1 MVSYTKWL
9 LKQTFDSFET
19 RNSNYDKNIK
29 DEKNKT
35 FNIINLS
42 DEAVNT
48 KKLQYKGGHG
58 IIFVKSIKT
67 STKKT
72 SPDDHDVRS
81 ILTDNQLS
89 WYFNIKDDTN
99 KQTKNDLIHYLH

>member
-29 DEKNKT
+29 DEKNKI

-42 DEAVNT
+42 DEAVHT
-48 KKLQYKGGHG
+48 KKLQYKGDHG
-58 IIFVKSIKT
+58 INFIKSIKT

-72 SPDDHDVRS
+72 SPDDDDVRS
-81 ILTDNQLS
+81 ILTDN
-89 WYFNIKDDTN
+89 
-99 KQTKNDLIHYLH
+99 